1 MDEIIFETN
10 RLFARSWNLDKD
22 IQAAF
27 EVYGDPEVVRFLGM
41 EPDKSIEI
49 TRQQIQEHLES
60 ADDADRWYTVVE
72 KASGQIIGAALLAPL
87 YDKKEQQ
94 LIDDYEIGWHFRKVS
109 WGNGYATEIGQ
120 ALINYWLNELK
131 FPSLYA
137 VITPTN
143 IASIKVAQKLGMTNI
158 GPTDRFYD
166 DGDELFII
174 EK

>member
-10 RLFARSWNLDKD
+10 RLFARSWNLDTD

-27 EVYGDPEVVRFLGM
+27 EIYGDPEVVRFLGI
-41 EPDKSIEI
+41 EPDENIEI

-60 ADDADRWYTVVE
+60 ADDDDLWYAVVE
-72 KASGQIIGAALLAPL
+72 KASGQVIGAALLAPL
-87 YDKKEQQ
+87 YDKKEEQ

-120 ALINYWLNELK
+120 ALINYGLNELK

-143 IASIKVAQKLGMTNI
+143 IASIKVAQKLGMTHI
-158 GPTDRFYD
+158 GTTDRFYD

>member
-1 MDEIIFETN
+1 MNETIFETK
-10 RLFARSWNLDKD
+10 RLFARAWNLDTD

-27 EVYGDPEVVRFLGM
+27 EIYGDLEVIRFLGI
-41 EPDKSIEI
+41 EPDESIEV
-49 TRQQIQEHLES
+49 TRQQIQEHLEL
-60 ADDADRWYTVVE
+60 ADDDDLWYAVVE
-72 KASGQIIGAALLAPL
+72 KASGQVIGAALLAPL

-94 LIDDYEIGWHFRKVS
+94 LIDDCEIGWHFRKLS
-109 WGNGYATEIGQ
+109 WGNGYAAEIGQ
-120 ALINYWLNELK
+120 ALINYGLNELK

-143 IASIKVAQKLGMTNI
+143 IASIRVAQKLGMTHI

-166 DGDELFII
+166 DSDELFII

>member
-1 MDEIIFETN
+1 MNETIFETN
-10 RLFARSWNLDKD
+10 RLFVRAWNLDTD

-27 EVYGDPEVVRFLGM
+27 EIYGDPEVVRFLGM

-60 ADDADRWYTVVE
+60 ADDDDLWYAVVK
-72 KASGQIIGAALLAPL
+72 KASGQVIGSALLARL
-87 YDKKEQQ
+87 YDKKEEQ

-120 ALINYWLNELK
+120 ALINYGLNELK
-131 FPSLYA
+131 LPVLYA

-143 IASIKVAQKLGMTNI
+143 IASIRVAQKLGMTYI
-158 GPTDRFYD
+158 GATDRFYD
-166 DGDELFII
+166 DGDELFKI